1 MRKTKMVCTI
11 GPRTCDLESLIHLA
25 KGGMNV
31 VRMNMSHGAHEW
43 HQMVIDN
50 VKTIRQEN
58 GFNLA
63 LMTDTKGPEVRTG
76 DVAHPIELRTGDLL
90 TVTREKLAEYPDNT
104 VSISYDGFIDDVVL
118 GDIILIDS
126 GLITLEVVQK
136 SEHSVILKS
145 KDDGVVSSRRHVNIR
160 GKSANIPAI
169 TEKDWEDI
177 DFGLKNNVEFFALSF
192 VNDAETVEELRA
204 YIKKQ
209 GGTTQIISKIEST
222 GAINNLE
229 AIVQVSDG
237 IMVARGDLGAELP
250 FEEIPVLQERI
261 VKLSRHYHKP
271 VIVATQLLE
280 SMMINPTPTR
290 AEVTDIHMAVIQG
303 ADAVMMSGETANGN
317 HPFKAQEVMDTVV
330 RSTEKYQDNEPSFN
344 IDLFDSINAETSVG
358 AVVIANNINADAI
371 IVFSATGKTAAFVSE
386 TRPKAPIYV
395 FAGTEQSA
403 HQLALSWGI
412 EAAALKFNDEDP
424 EESIQYAL
432 IQLQQAGHLQSG
444 NRVVVVSNIR
454 ATGGNVHAVQVRKVV

>member
-1 MRKTKMVCTI
+1 MVCTI
-11 GPRTCDLESLIHLA
+11 GPRTCDLESLLRLA

-145 KDDGVVSSRRHVNIR
+145 KDDGLVSSRRHVNIR

-192 VNDAETVEELRA
+192 VNDAETVEELRT

-290 AEVTDIHMAVIQG
+290 AEVTDIHMAIIQG

-412 EAAALKFNDEDP
+412 ESAALKFNDEDP

>member
-1 MRKTKMVCTI
+1 MVCTI